1 MQAVALSFDVK
12 GSRDYPSK
20 EALLQGLRV
29 LANDLNTA
37 FPLSIVP
44 FQIKSG
50 DSLLAV
56 FADYPVSYPV
66 ILHLLNQELPGYIGI
81 GFGQYETISTT
92 RAEEANGSAII
103 HAFEAQELA
112 KTLPSRIAFAG
123 PPYLP
128 TALLNGYLEMLYP
141 AYFGKTDRQI
151 ELHRLMDRYPDDTYE
166 EIGLKMGFK
175 EQDARVN
182 VAKLVSRSQR
192 KQRKRLEAALT
203 QALEQFQVW
212 EAIR

>member
-1 MQAVALSFDVK
+1 MRRFRRLKLKKPMVVRSFT
-12 GSRDYPSK
+12 
-20 EALLQGLRV
+20 L
-29 LANDLNTA
+29 
-37 FPLSIVP
+37 
-44 FQIKSG
+44 
-50 DSLLAV
+50 
-56 FADYPVSYPV
+56 
-66 ILHLLNQELPGYIGI
+66 
-81 GFGQYETISTT
+81 
-92 RAEEANGSAII
+92 
-103 HAFEAQELA
+103 EAQELA

-128 TALLNGYLEMLYP
+128 TTLLNGYLEMLYP

-151 ELHRLMDRYPDDTYE
+151 ELHRLMDQYPDDMYE

-175 EQDARVN
+175 EQDARAN

-192 KQRKRLEAALT
+192 KQRKRLEAALV